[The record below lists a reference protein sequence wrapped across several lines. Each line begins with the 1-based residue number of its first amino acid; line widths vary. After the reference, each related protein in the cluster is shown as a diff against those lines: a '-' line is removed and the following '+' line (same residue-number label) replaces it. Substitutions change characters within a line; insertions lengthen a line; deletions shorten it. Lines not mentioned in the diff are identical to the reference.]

1 MNRLLSD
8 DGTRGAYV
16 YPAAGSDPK
25 AWRVRAEKYP
35 DDEPG
40 WFGGKVLW
48 GHDKPTREEAVEVAR
63 DWTERGVLP
72 ADRSRPLTLDERIW
86 ARHLL
91 QVLSEAARPVR
102 RAMDPQEG
110 VRKVTA
116 GAWEEQWRALK
127 EALDDFTEGVLAGR
141 PVTMVSGL
149 GGKLGGDRP
158 PMTEGER

>member
-8 DGTRGAYV
+8 DGTRGAHV

-25 AWRVRAEKYP
+25 VWRTRAEKYP

-72 ADRSRPLTLDERIW
+72 GWKRGRPLTDSERDEG
-86 ARHLL
+86 RHML
-91 QVLSEAARPVR
+91 QVLFEASRRVR
-102 RAMDPQEG
+102 NAMEPQTGHMVMSVGHWLLYWGE
-110 VRKVTA
+110 
-116 GAWEEQWRALK
+116 LK
-127 EALDDFTEGVLAGR
+127 KELDAFTER
-141 PVTMVSGL
+141 VSKGHF
-149 GGKLGGDRP
+149 
-158 PMTEGER
+158 ESGES